1 VVSGTQPGQDAA
13 TVSQGF
19 SANIAGA
26 ALTDSWAWTFYR
38 QSASLVGSHD
48 LALDF
53 APGTTVGGVLDN
65 GTYFDNAGGRG
76 YVKFSA
82 SAVGYS
88 IRLLLRVDPSQSVT
102 ATNTWP
108 GSNCPVVGTL
118 VLTADAYSAQYFG
131 TLPSV
136 TLSTVTA
143 TANPPAGGGGS
154 AVTHSMR
161 TASPPFSNLTAGA
174 GKWWAD
180 SAHPREV
187 VGYQGAWN
195 TDTLKPAATAWTST
209 ALVRGAVAGTA
220 GRTDN
225 GPAGISIPFGTLTG
239 AGYVRHQW
247 DAGNDGGRWVAGLR
261 PGNLVYVDSGQGGAF
276 QWIGPAFQAQYS
288 AADRHY
294 TGLRDP
300 LDTAS
305 VSLAFQVDS
314 IP

>member
-26 ALTDSWAWTFYR
+26 ALTDSWMWTFYR

-53 APGTTVGGVLDN
+53 AGGPTVGGILDT
-65 GTYFDNAGGRG
+65 GTGFNEALGVG

-88 IRLLLRVDPSQSVT
+88 IRLLLRVDPTYSPT
-102 ATNTWP
+102 AANTWP
-108 GSNCPVVGTL
+108 GSNCPVFSTL
-118 VLTADAYSAQYFG
+118 LVTADAESAQVLG
-131 TLPSV
+131 TLPMAPLTSV
-136 TLSTVTA
+136 VGTA
-143 TANPPAGGGGS
+143 APPAGGGG
-154 AVTHSMR
+154 ATVTHTMR

-187 VGYQGAWN
+187 VGYQGAWDSVLLQSPGW
-195 TDTLKPAATAWTST
+195 TQKTTLVSN
-209 ALVRGAVAGTA
+209 ALLGTA
-220 GRTDN
+220 GRIDN
-225 GPAGISIPFGTLTG
+225 GAAGIRLPFPGITKPD
-239 AGYVRHQW
+239 AYIRHQW